1 MQENL
6 PLLAYVNFFA
16 AMRGVVKE
24 LDEDGSVAVKFR
36 DVFWEKFNERNAVVS
51 WASASLSNKKAAE
64 YKKQVDQMLDM
75 YLLAIYGALADN
87 VDFAEKKFKESIE
100 C

>member
-1 MQENL
+1 MQEDL

-24 LDEDGSVAVKFR
+24 LDDGGSVAAKFR
-36 DVFWEKFNERNAVVS
+36 DVLWEKFSERNAVAS
-51 WASASLSNKKAAE
+51 WASASLSNEKATE

-87 VDFAEKKFKESIE
+87 VVFAEKKFKESIE